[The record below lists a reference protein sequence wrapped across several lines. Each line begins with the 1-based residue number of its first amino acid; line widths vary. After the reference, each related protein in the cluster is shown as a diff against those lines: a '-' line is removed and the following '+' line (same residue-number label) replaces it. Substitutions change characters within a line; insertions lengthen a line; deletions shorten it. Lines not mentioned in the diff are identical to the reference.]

1 VSRGKVSKSMCKKK
15 SSRRRRRRRRWKCQ
29 LHPPSPP
36 CTREHQAQAQA
47 QPQVRPCPP
56 SFAAPHACSTSKS
69 CSGLLVHM
77 HSMGCRTRMMQSV
90 MKGRRGCV

>member
-36 CTREHQAQAQA
+36 CTREHKHQA
-47 QPQVRPCPP
+47 
-56 SFAAPHACSTSKS
+56 
-69 CSGLLVHM
+69 
-77 HSMGCRTRMMQSV
+77 
-90 MKGRRGCV
+90 